1 LEPHYENKKQNE
13 SSNSGVLSILVFPV
27 SGNHFRNH
35 TLRVGIKEDIKMKL
49 FTKWSALIATCLLI
63 LSFTPEG
70 VMSQMLFD
78 YTGPQN
84 RTYEKSVETD
94 RYCHYVYYWNGTGSG
109 CWNGSTFNS
118 SCSINTR
125 DSYVLASNCT
135 LDIPDAQVS
144 SKCGCSAGDWKPWNG
159 EPDPKLVKVVDTTT
173 VSLPPATVA
182 GTVDCA
188 GTLIGEWCKGSA
200 SVTINGNEP
209 VSGYAITGL
218 EANTGW
224 SSSGNS
230 AILDGPEGT
239 TALEYWAVSSY
250 GDTSLKGTA
259 SLKQDT
265 LPPTYTLNVPAA
277 NADGWYQAP
286 ITVTLSGS
294 DAGSG
299 IAVVQIVE
307 SGVNSMSLN
316 TEGIFTLNYYLED
329 NVGWSTTGSS
339 SFQLDFTPPTLM
351 AVFPAPDGANGWYV
365 TPPTISVSGT
375 DALSGIASEAIV
387 ELGSQSATLPNGIHS
402 NLTFQV
408 TDNAG
413 NVVSETHSFLVD
425 TSQPALSVSH
435 DAASTLLTGGVV
447 NFNGSATDGTSSLA
461 LTQAFVDGAS
471 SPIAP
476 DVSGNFTF
484 SVDFDSLAD
493 GPHEIQFVAED
504 MAGNQTTQEFSF
516 TKDNSPP
523 SITLP
528 ASWRLGQSVVIQASD
543 VVSGITTCTL
553 TISESSHSW
562 STTFT
567 GEVDTTFKWDGN
579 YSDGTS
585 AEYGNHK
592 VTMDCED
599 TAGLSSSSSATIS
612 NPKPPT
618 PTPTATKWVRLFVP
632 TLTPLPSLTP
642 TLTSTASPTATI
654 TATQETIHPTASQT
668 ETPPI
673 YEEVMIEPTPTL
685 INPTATPTVTPAAQ
699 SEAITPQKI
708 ALVPALGFA
717 LAAIASLAL
726 FDPRPPAWH
735 AIADVLQQSINKF
748 NH

>member
-1 LEPHYENKKQNE
+1 
-13 SSNSGVLSILVFPV
+13 
-27 SGNHFRNH
+27 
-35 TLRVGIKEDIKMKL
+35 MKL

-135 LDIPDAQVS
+135 LDIPNAQVS

-173 VSLPPATVA
+173 VSLPPATVS
-182 GTVDCA
+182 GTASCD

-200 SVTINGNEP
+200 SVTITGNEP

-224 SSSGNS
+224 SSSGSS

-265 LPPTYTLNVPAA
+265 LPPTFTLYVPAA
-277 NADGWYQAP
+277 SAAGWYRTP
-286 ITVTLSGS
+286 ITVSLTGS
-294 DAGSG
+294 DTGSG
-299 IAVVQIVE
+299 IAIAQIVE
-307 SGVNSMSLN
+307 SGFNSITLD
-316 TEGIFTLNYYLED
+316 TEGFWPLNFYIED
-329 NVGWSTTGSS
+329 NVGWSTAASS
-339 SFQLDFTPPTLM
+339 TFQLDFTPPTLT
-351 AVFPAPDGANGWYV
+351 ASFPAPDGANGWYV

-375 DALSGIASEAIV
+375 DALSGIATEMIV
-387 ELGSQSATLPNGIHS
+387 ELGAQSATLPDGIHA
-402 NLTFQV
+402 NLTFLV
-408 TDNAG
+408 NDNAG
-413 NVVSETHSFLVD
+413 NSVSETHSFKVD
-425 TSQPALSVSH
+425 TSRPALSVSH
-435 DAASTLLTGGVV
+435 DASSTLLTGGIV
-447 NFNGSATDGTSSLA
+447 NFNGTATDGISSLA
-461 LTQAFVDGAS
+461 LIQALVDGVS
-471 SPIAP
+471 SSITP
-476 DVSGNFTF
+476 DASGNFTF
-484 SVDFDSLAD
+484 AVDFDDLTD
-493 GPHEIQFVAED
+493 GLHEIQFVAED

-516 TKDNSPP
+516 TKDNTPP
-523 SITLP
+523 TITLP
-528 ASWRLGQSVVIQASD
+528 PSWRLGQSVAIQASD

-579 YSDGTS
+579 YSDSTS
-585 AEYGNHK
+585 AEYGNHT
-592 VTMDCED
+592 VSFVCED
-599 TAGLSSSSSATIS
+599 TAGLSTSSAATIS
-612 NPKPPT
+612 NPRPPT

-668 ETPPI
+668 EMPPMK
-673 YEEVMIEPTPTL
+673 EEVMIEPTPTL
-685 INPTATPTVTPAAQ
+685 IIPTATPTVTPAEQ
-699 SEAITPQKI
+699 PEVITPQKV
-708 ALVPALGFA
+708 ALVPVVGFA
-717 LAAIASLAL
+717 LAALASLAL